1 MAGVGAGSRPG
12 IGTAVAG
19 HRLRLIRLSLLSSV
33 TAPGSSSM
41 GRVSITPA
49 ASMSLNSSSPFS
61 VRSSVRVQSPK
72 APMPPVEMS
81 ACSAAKSGQL
91 VHPSRVQAWASF
103 SGTSW

>member
-1 MAGVGAGSRPG
+1 M
-12 IGTAVAG
+12 GTAVAG
-19 HRLRLIRLSLLSSV
+19 QRFRLTRLSLLRRV
-33 TAPGSSSM
+33 TAPGSSSI

-61 VRSSVRVQSPK
+61 VRRRVSVQSPK

-91 VHPSRVQAWASF
+91 VQPSLVQACASF

>member
-1 MAGVGAGSRPG
+1 M
-12 IGTAVAG
+12 GTAVAG
-19 HRLRLIRLSLLSSV
+19 QRFRLIRLSLLSSV

-49 ASMSLNSSSPFS
+49 ASISANSSSPRS
-61 VRSSVRVQSPK
+61 VRTRVSVQSPN

>member
-1 MAGVGAGSRPG
+1 MGQAGVRGM
-12 IGTAVAG
+12 GTAVAG
-19 HRLRLIRLSLLSSV
+19 QRLRLMRLSLLSRE

-49 ASMSLNSSSPFS
+49 ASMASRSSSPFS
-61 VRSSVRVQSPK
+61 VRTRVRVQSPK

-91 VHPSRVQAWASF
+91 VQPSRVQACASL

>member
-1 MAGVGAGSRPG
+1 M
-12 IGTAVAG
+12 GTAVAG
-19 HRLRLIRLSLLSSV
+19 QRFRLTRLSLLRRV

-49 ASMSLNSSSPFS
+49 ASMSLKSSSPFS
-61 VRSSVRVQSPK
+61 VRSRVRVQSPK

-91 VHPSRVQAWASF
+91 VQPSLVQACASF